1 MKSLSPVR
9 PLATPWTA
17 AYQAPP
23 PMGFSGQ
30 EYWSGV
36 PLPSPPNDPTIYII
50 SVGHSLDCEVA
61 IHKTFLQ
68 LTHQCAQKLRITEE
82 LSTELSHRYH
92 TLLCKVPVMILQSSL
107 RCAQLALDPALVISL

>member
-1 MKSLSPVR
+1 
-9 PLATPWTA
+9 
-17 AYQAPP
+17 
-23 PMGFSGQ
+23 MGFSRQ

-36 PLPSPPNDPTIYII
+36 SLPSPPNDPTIYII

-61 IHKTFLQ
+61 IHKMFLQ
-68 LTHQCAQKLRITEE
+68 LTHQCAQKLHIKEE